1 MTRQQPGVIYLL
13 HFDRPYRHAKH
24 YTGKSES
31 SAFLKA
37 GSAGVGGGFAELAG
51 AAAGL
56 GSVGRVV
63 RVRRGEARRRPR
75 CG

>member
-1 MTRQQPGVIYLL
+1 MTGQLGVVYML

-24 YTGKSES
+24 YVGKSES

-37 GSAGVGGGFAELAG
+37 GSADVGGGFVELAG
-51 AAAGL
+51 AAACL
-56 GSVGRVV
+56 GYVGWVV